1 MAEDE
6 EFGSGVA
13 SVFDAIASDRKAEPD
28 SPRTTQKKRIV
39 GSPTSKSSPPT
50 LVPLPDKI
58 LAKPRTG
65 RFPGSKNG
73 PRKSKLTGRVPE
85 ELRQAYIDWALDDR
99 CSLSELIERALTE
112 FHQNH
117 RVLPRQKNSAL

>member
-13 SVFDAIASDRKAEPD
+13 SVFDAIASDRKAEPVSPRPAQKRRTVD
-28 SPRTTQKKRIV
+28 SPPAK
-39 GSPTSKSSPPT
+39 SFPATS
-50 LVPLPDKI
+50 VPLPTGS

-85 ELRQAYIDWALDDR
+85 ELRQAYIDWAFDDR

-117 RVLPRQKNSAL
+117 RVLPSQKNNAS